1 MIREKE
7 VTMYDIANRLNISTA
22 TVSRALK
29 NDPVISVKT
38 KKKIFAVAE
47 EMNYRTNH
55 FASNL
60 RNPRSATIGVIVPRL
75 NSNFMSSVIV
85 RIENIV
91 NSEGYSFII
100 SQSSGYKMEEVA
112 ARNFIN
118 HLNGSATIEATN
130 TIILRSEIILRSSS
144 QKNKV

>member
-29 NDPVISVKT
+29 NAPVVSVKT
-38 KKKIFAVAE
+38 KKKIFAVSE

-60 RNPRSATIGVIVPRL
+60 RNPGSATIGVIVPRL
-75 NSNFMSSVIV
+75 NS
-85 RIENIV
+85 
-91 NSEGYSFII
+91 
-100 SQSSGYKMEEVA
+100 
-112 ARNFIN
+112 
-118 HLNGSATIEATN
+118 ATTEATS
-130 TIILRSEIILRSSS
+130 TIILRSEIILRQSS
-144 QKNKV
+144 QKKKTS